1 MFAGANAADDDENLP
16 IDSIDA
22 LMYFMTSFFPCCF
35 LSDFAAGSRL
45 RHNVQRPRQIVCP
58 NRDSVCQNND
68 KIYLTIVTFRFLLL
82 FFAFDENRDHFS
94 LPVRGLP
101 SFGFPPRR

>member
-22 LMYFMTSFFPCCF
+22 LMYFMTFFPGCF

-45 RHNVQRPRQIVCP
+45 
-58 NRDSVCQNND
+58 
-68 KIYLTIVTFRFLLL
+68 
-82 FFAFDENRDHFS
+82 
-94 LPVRGLP
+94 
-101 SFGFPPRR
+101 